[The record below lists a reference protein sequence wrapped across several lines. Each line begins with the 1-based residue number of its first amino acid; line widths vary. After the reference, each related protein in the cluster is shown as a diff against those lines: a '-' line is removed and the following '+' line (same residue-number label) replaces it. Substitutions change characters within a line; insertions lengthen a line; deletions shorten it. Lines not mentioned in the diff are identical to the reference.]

1 MQMKEV
7 REWFREQWKSSV
19 FRGLTAATG
28 LLVLG
33 LGVEFTL
40 FQYGVL
46 KILRYLILICCL
58 SVIGWIDYKS
68 RKIPNRFL
76 LVMLVLRTV
85 LLFAECL
92 LYGELWMSVMI
103 SAFMGFVFAGG
114 MFLLCYLISR
124 GGVGAGDVKLFAV
137 LGYYVGAGAVFSVTF
152 LTVLTAAVFSVAALF
167 AKKVSLK
174 KEIPFAPF
182 IFLGTVLTMALGV

>member
-92 LYGELWMSVMI
+92 LYGELWMSIMI

-124 GGVGAGDVKLFAV
+124 GGIGAGDVKLFAV

>member
-19 FRGLTAATG
+19 FRGLTAASG

-92 LYGELWMSVMI
+92 LYGELWMSIMI

-124 GGVGAGDVKLFAV
+124 GGIGAGDVKLFAV

>member
-19 FRGLTAATG
+19 FRGLTAVTG